1 MRHSRACIK
10 SVIDRSG
17 QLVYAVWDTLVPI
30 FIFRVLREGYK
41 YFYIYTHTHKRAR
54 ASKLTFQEKFSGYVR
69 TEVHPLLDKPIFF
82 FSNTRGYYQRSLC
95 WYTETR
101 DGHGS
106 VRWRADGRMAPTIST
121 SQSWK
126 SFPEKP
132 QGEEKTPAEHK
143 AHKTRKGLGVR
154 SKERKKSALDIA
166 EASESWKVASRW
178 KDQVV
183 SSSGFWFFNF
193 CTRLLHKITPH

>member
-82 FSNTRGYYQRSLC
+82 FKHKRILSEKPVLIYRNQRSPWLGEV
-95 WYTETR
+95 T
-101 DGHGS
+101 S
-106 VRWRADGRMAPTIST
+106 WRADGPHYLHFSVLKKF
-121 SQSWK
+121 SWK
-126 SFPEKP
+126 TTRGGEDSNGTQGTQDKKRIRSEEQGKEEECIRYCRGFRELESSF
-132 QGEEKTPAEHK
+132 
-143 AHKTRKGLGVR
+143 
-154 SKERKKSALDIA
+154 
-166 EASESWKVASRW
+166 
-178 KDQVV
+178 
-183 SSSGFWFFNF
+183 
-193 CTRLLHKITPH
+193 

>member
-82 FSNTRGYYQRSLC
+82 FQTQEDIIREAC
-95 WYTETR
+95 
-101 DGHGS
+101 
-106 VRWRADGRMAPTIST
+106 ADIQKPEMAM
-121 SQSWK
+121 
-126 SFPEKP
+126 
-132 QGEEKTPAEHK
+132 A
-143 AHKTRKGLGVR
+143 R
-154 SKERKKSALDIA
+154 
-166 EASESWKVASRW
+166 
-178 KDQVV
+178 
-183 SSSGFWFFNF
+183 
-193 CTRLLHKITPH
+193 